1 MNWVCI
7 AKVEVKASYE
17 LVEPK
22 ELNVALT
29 DYTYYGRTENF
40 SMSEDNMV
48 LNYNAVLEL
57 QFNTMADFVANF
69 EKELLN
75 KMSEQIKWVENRN
88 VAYDVKQVCGADV
101 YF

>member
-1 MNWVCI
+1 
-7 AKVEVKASYE
+7 
-17 LVEPK
+17 
-22 ELNVALT
+22 
-29 DYTYYGRTENF
+29 
-40 SMSEDNMV
+40 MV

-75 KMSEQIKWVENRN
+75 KMSEQIKWVENWN

>member
-1 MNWVCI
+1 MNLVCI
-7 AKVEVKASYE
+7 VKVNVKASYK
-17 LVEPK
+17 LVEPT
-22 ELNVALT
+22 ELNVALN
-29 DYTYYGRTENF
+29 DYTYYGRTEDF

-75 KMSEQIKWVENRN
+75 KMSEQIRCVKYWN
-88 VAYDVKQVCGADV
+88 VAYDVKQVRGADV
-101 YF
+101 SF

>member
-1 MNWVCI
+1 MNLVCI
-7 AKVEVKASYE
+7 VKVNVKASYE

-22 ELNVALT
+22 ELNVALN

-75 KMSEQIKWVENRN
+75 KMSEQIKWVENWS
-88 VAYDVKQVCGADV
+88 VAYDVKQVRGADV